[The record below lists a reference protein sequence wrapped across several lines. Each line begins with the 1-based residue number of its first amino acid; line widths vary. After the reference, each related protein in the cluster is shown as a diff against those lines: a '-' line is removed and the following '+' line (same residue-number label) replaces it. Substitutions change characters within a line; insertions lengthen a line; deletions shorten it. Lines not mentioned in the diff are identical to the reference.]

1 MNFNLKT
8 LFSISALATLALL
21 AAPVFADE
29 PGYRSGVV
37 IDFSDEELTIWTEDG
52 RETIDL
58 TPETVLP
65 ADREFEDGNLVLV
78 HETSAGNRVAE
89 RVTLIDEEI
98 YVEGDNTFEK
108 AIIGSTE
115 PSAMSPDHI
124 IVRTA
129 SGGEAFVID
138 PMEFG
143 MPLPEPGAK
152 VAVTYRVQSVT
163 PPRYKATG
171 LVELPASFDDSPVQ
185 VSYAPIPQPVAE
197 IETVAV
203 VDEPAIEL
211 EVETEPTYEVEYET
225 DSYTPDPVAT
235 YTLPQTGSSAPL
247 AALLGGLL
255 LGLGVLTRFWQ

>member
-1 MNFNLKT
+1 MNLNLKS
-8 LFSISALATLALL
+8 LFSIAALAVLALL

-37 IDFSDEELTIWTEDG
+37 IDASDEELTIWTEDG

-65 ADREFEDGNLVLV
+65 GDRELADGNLVLV
-78 HETSAGNRVAE
+78 HETAAGNRVAE

-98 YVEGDNTFEK
+98 FVEGDNTFEK
-108 AIIGSTE
+108 AIIGTTE
-115 PSAMSPDHI
+115 PSVMSPNHI

-152 VAVTYRVQSVT
+152 VAVTYRVESVT

-171 LVELPASFDDSPVQ
+171 LIELPPSYDDSPVT
-185 VSYAPIPQPVAE
+185 VSYAPIPQAE
-197 IETVAV
+197 AEVETVAV
-203 VDEPAIEL
+203 VEPEL
-211 EVETEPTYEVEYET
+211 EVEVETEPTFEVELEADT
-225 DSYTPDPVAT
+225 TTPDMVAT

-247 AALLGGLL
+247 AALFGGLL
-255 LGLGVLTRFWQ
+255 LAVGVITRFWQ